1 MIRWHLGLA
10 SEVGLGSYHMGND
23 NGMVL
28 NYTKVC
34 LMMFSWSIGFMLLC
48 SNPLSFDCAALRSL
62 EKDRCVYIYGVGL
75 GGLPVGLGGGGGF
88 LVGLPGLPGFLVL
101 VVTGGTTVEEKEG
114 PEPPEPPS
122 LGKVEPMSPQR
133 TLLQVT

>member
-1 MIRWHLGLA
+1 
-10 SEVGLGSYHMGND
+10 
-23 NGMVL
+23 
-28 NYTKVC
+28 
-34 LMMFSWSIGFMLLC
+34 MLLC

-62 EKDRCVYIYGVGL
+62 IKDRCVYTYGVGL

-101 VVTGGTTVEEKEG
+101 VVTGGTTVEEEVG
-114 PEPPEPPS
+114 PELPEPPS
-122 LGKVEPMSPQR
+122 LGKVDPMSPQR